1 MKICLVPA
9 SRGPISRETARGCLV
24 SNLAMPGAGSL
35 AAGRCIGYLQMA
47 LALAGLGISS
57 VTTVR
62 FVSWYFNHLPE
73 VREPD
78 METVF
83 AILRELRGPALGLA
97 IFTAG
102 WLWALVTSW
111 QILRSARRE
120 TRRPPKLT

>member
-1 MKICLVPA
+1 
-9 SRGPISRETARGCLV
+9 
-24 SNLAMPGAGSL
+24 MPGAGSL

-62 FVSWYFNHLPE
+62 FVSWYLDHLPE

-83 AILRELRGPALGLA
+83 AILQELRGPALGLA